1 MSSDPSMLEITVGPQ
16 RADLTG
22 SNHLALQAA
31 VDYVKAIGGGTV
43 RILPGVYDMGN
54 SLFLRSGVHVTGSG
68 EDTILRK
75 SPSAATPLI
84 EDVDWYGHVVP
95 VRDSSIFRVGG
106 GLLLRGDAPHGGL
119 PQFTKHTVVAVDGH
133 NVHISTDPRKNFWI
147 KPPLMPQ
154 DGSPLADL
162 QPVAATLFPVIAGSY
177 VSDITIRD
185 LTIDGNREQNEHLDG
200 NNGGGIFIQ
209 DCERIHVSNVT
220 SRDNYG
226 DGISW
231 QVCHDIT
238 IENCRLLNNADLGLH
253 PGSGSQR
260 PVMRGNTI
268 QGALQGIF
276 FCWGVKGGLAEHN
289 EILDSGKFGISIGH
303 RDTDNLIRHNVI
315 RRSGDNGIIFR
326 EHPHPGRDP
335 HRNVLEDNLIEDSGT
350 KGDCVGI
357 EMLGQ
362 AEGVVLR
369 RNTIT
374 DTRRK
379 HRCRHRIG
387 LRIRAGIRNLALEEN
402 TFEHQEEDVVDLREL

>member
-1 MSSDPSMLEITVGPQ
+1 MPSEASRLEITVGPKG
-16 RADLTG
+16 ADLTG
-22 SNHLALQAA
+22 SDHLALQAA
-31 VDYVKAIGGGTV
+31 VDYVKAAGGGTV

-84 EDVDWYGHVVP
+84 EDIDWYGHVVP
-95 VRDSSIFRVGG
+95 VRDPSIFRVGG

-119 PQFTKHTVVAVDGH
+119 PQFTKHTVVAIDGH
-133 NVHISTDPRKNFWI
+133 DVHISTDPRKNFWI

-154 DGSPLADL
+154 DGTPLADL
-162 QPVAATLFPVIAGSY
+162 QPVAATLFPVITGSV
-177 VSDITIRD
+177 VSDVAIRD
-185 LTIDGNREQNEHLDG
+185 LTVDGNREQNEHLDG

-209 DCERIHVSNVT
+209 DCERIHISNVT
-220 SRDNYG
+220 SRDNHG

-276 FCWGVKGGLAEHN
+276 FCWGVKHGLAEHN
-289 EILDSGKFGISIGH
+289 EIFDSGRFGISIGH

-315 RRSGDNGIIFR
+315 RRSGGKRHHFPR
-326 EHPHPGRDP
+326 TPSPRPRPSPQPARGQP
-335 HRNVLEDNLIEDSGT
+335 HR
-350 KGDCVGI
+350 
-357 EMLGQ
+357 GQ
-362 AEGVVLR
+362 RHEGRLR
-369 RNTIT
+369 GYR
-374 DTRRK
+374 DA
-379 HRCRHRIG
+379 
-387 LRIRAGIRNLALEEN
+387 RAGGGRGLTPQHHYRHPPQTSMPPPHRPA
-402 TFEHQEEDVVDLREL
+402 HPSRHPQPDAGKQRLRTHGRRCS